1 MPELQINYLAVGV
14 AALATIFIGA
24 FWYSPLLFGDLWAK
38 AHGYSEEQLREM
50 ASRAFIV
57 SLFCYLVM
65 AFILAVL
72 VSYTGVSTARQG
84 AFLGLL
90 VWIGFLA
97 TLGLTAH
104 MFSGKPLSIYLIDAG
119 YQLVYAMVMGVILA
133 AWRSSRSKMLATNKD
148 YVQR

>member
-1 MPELQINYLAVGV
+1 MPEFQVNYLAVGV

-24 FWYSPLLFGDLWAK
+24 LWYSRLLFGKLWVE
-38 AHGYSEEQLREM
+38 AHGYSEEKARQM
-50 ASRAFIV
+50 AGRGFVV

-65 AFILAVL
+65 AFVLAVL
-72 VSYTGVSTARQG
+72 VSYADVSTVLQG

-104 MFSGKPLSIYLIDAG
+104 MFSEKPLSIYLIDAG
-119 YQLVYAMVMGVILA
+119 YQLVYAVLMGVILA
-133 AWRSSRSKMLATNKD
+133 AWR
-148 YVQR
+148 

>member
-1 MPELQINYLAVGV
+1 
-14 AALATIFIGA
+14 
-24 FWYSPLLFGDLWAK
+24 
-38 AHGYSEEQLREM
+38 
-50 ASRAFIV
+50 
-57 SLFCYLVM
+57 M

-119 YQLVYAMVMGVILA
+119 YQLVYAVVMGVILA

-148 YVQR
+148 HVQR